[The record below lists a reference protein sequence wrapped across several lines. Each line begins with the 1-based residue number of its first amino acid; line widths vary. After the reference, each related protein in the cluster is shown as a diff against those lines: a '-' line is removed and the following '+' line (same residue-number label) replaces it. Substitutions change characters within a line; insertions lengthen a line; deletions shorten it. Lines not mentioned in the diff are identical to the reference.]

1 MTSSSNC
8 EQSRRFYLQVT
19 TKLWS
24 HQKVCLKHD
33 TRSVTVRFKAR
44 VQQYECT
51 FSLWDLVTKRLTF
64 KFTYP
69 FTFPIKNSQ
78 IATVTVSI
86 RVLATSVLFSHAASR
101 EALNRISTNLL
112 PEILLTFGTGNFTD
126 IYNRKLY

>member
-8 EQSRRFYLQVT
+8 EQRRRFYMQVT

-51 FSLWDLVTKRLTF
+51 FSLWDLVAKRLTF

-69 FTFPIKNSQ
+69 FTFPIKNFK
-78 IATVTVSI
+78 ITTFIVCM
-86 RVLATSVLFSHAASR
+86 LATLVLFSHATSP
-101 EALNRISTNLL
+101 EALNRI
-112 PEILLTFGTGNFTD
+112 
-126 IYNRKLY
+126 

>member
-1 MTSSSNC
+1 MTSSSNS
-8 EQSRRFYLQVT
+8 EQRRRFYLQVT

-44 VQQYECT
+44 VQERTYC
-51 FSLWDLVTKRLTF
+51 LCDLVAKRLTF

-69 FTFPIKNSQ
+69 FAFPIKNSK
-78 IATVTVSI
+78 IATIIVCM
-86 RVLATSVLFSHAASR
+86 LATLVIFSHAASR

-112 PEILLTFGTGNFTD
+112 PEILLTFIIGNSTD
-126 IYNRKLY
+126 TWYRKFY